1 MTNPSL
7 YQRDRELEIPLAI
20 LRLSSALFLAVWAFD
35 KILNNQ
41 HAIKTVSKFYVSV
54 DSTSI
59 ILALGVVQL
68 IVVLAFAGGL
78 FKTISYG
85 AVFLMHAV
93 STVASYQLYMTP
105 LARPNILFWA
115 AIPVLAGLLLLFVL
129 RHRDNFLTMGK

>member
-1 MTNPSL
+1 
-7 YQRDRELEIPLAI
+7 
-20 LRLSSALFLAVWAFD
+20 FD